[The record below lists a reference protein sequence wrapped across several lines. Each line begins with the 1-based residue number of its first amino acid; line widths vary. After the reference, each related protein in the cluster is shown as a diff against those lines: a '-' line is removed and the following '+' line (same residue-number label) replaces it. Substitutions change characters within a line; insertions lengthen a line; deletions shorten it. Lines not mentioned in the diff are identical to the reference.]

1 MVQNVSTQN
10 ANGSYGGINK
20 LGMNNNG
27 RVVYQVIDGTGQV
40 AGKMSVAPKDCDKFE
55 RSYDSIVKS
64 APKLQA
70 YAQKTPPEKIEK
82 KQKLAKWIVGG
93 TTALGLLI
101 PMLKCKPSG
110 GWGWVKAI
118 GLTALSGG
126 AGAIGGVFIASKMVT
141 PPGAAEFAKATQAI
155 SKLDIQPEQ

>member
-1 MVQNVSTQN
+1 MVQNISTP
-10 ANGSYGGINK
+10 AT
-20 LGMNNNG
+20 NNYSAVTKIGTTENG
-27 RVVYQVIDGTGQV
+27 RTIYQLTDPTGQV
-40 AGKMSVAPKDCDKFE
+40 AGQISVAQKDCDKFE
-55 RSYDSIVKS
+55 KSYHSIIES